1 MAIGGRAR
9 LQISRRHSIAQS
21 GHMDEMPW
29 LIIKILGDIWHAVL
43 YPNDHSVHQM
53 LGVLES
59 QGQDLITPG
68 SC

>member
-1 MAIGGRAR
+1 M
-9 LQISRRHSIAQS
+9 S
-21 GHMDEMPW
+21 W
-29 LIIKILGDIWHAVL
+29 LILQILGDIWHAVL
-43 YPNDHSVHQM
+43 HPNDHSVYQM